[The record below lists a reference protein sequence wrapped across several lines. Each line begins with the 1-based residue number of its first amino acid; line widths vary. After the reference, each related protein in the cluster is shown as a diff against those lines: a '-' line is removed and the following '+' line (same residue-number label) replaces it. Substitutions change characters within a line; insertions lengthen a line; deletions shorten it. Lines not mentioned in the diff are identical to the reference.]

1 MLKSTREL
9 EITLNGNSE
18 INIRNYSAQPEDV
31 DELERY
37 LQTVGISTS
46 TQQFSFCG

>member
-1 MLKSTREL
+1 MSKPLREL

-18 INIRNYSAQPEDV
+18 LNIRNYSAQPEDV

-46 TQQFSFCG
+46 PQQFSFCG